1 MIIDGTHLQ
10 HIVFCSDELRQDYRK
25 LQQDNLQLK
34 RERQGL
40 LEKVARLEK
49 RLSQRASKMSAS
61 EV

>member
-1 MIIDGTHLQ
+1 MYGTV
-10 HIVFCSDELRQDYRK
+10 HILYSDELRQDYRK

-49 RLSQRASKMSAS
+49 RLAQRASKPSAS
-61 EV
+61 EVC